1 VLADSTSDD
10 SDSVENGAA
19 SHGSC
24 LKLMKMIKLND
35 DKFKLMDFDAK
46 VGLNAS
52 VLHHNYPCLLDE
64 DKKKFFVWLGDITI
78 DKFNKSTFM
87 NLANFAEN
95 NGATSMV
102 LIQNRDHCQKDQF
115 RKLFKVLD
123 AHRVKKGGMKEMLN
137 KEKIEEYMQK
147 YGLYQISL

>member
-24 LKLMKMIKLND
+24 LKLMKMINLTD

-87 NLANFAEN
+87 NLANYAES
-95 NGATSMV
+95 NGATSLV
-102 LIQNRDHCQKDQF
+102 LIQNRDHVQKRLIQ
-115 RKLFKVLD
+115 KVIQS
-123 AHRVKKGGMKEMLN
+123 A
-137 KEKIEEYMQK
+137 
-147 YGLYQISL
+147 

>member
-1 VLADSTSDD
+1 
-10 SDSVENGAA
+10 
-19 SHGSC
+19 
-24 LKLMKMIKLND
+24 MKMIKLND

-87 NLANFAEN
+87 NLANFAEKQRSN
-95 NGATSMV
+95 IPGPHS
-102 LIQNRDHCQKDQF
+102 K
-115 RKLFKVLD
+115 
-123 AHRVKKGGMKEMLN
+123 
-137 KEKIEEYMQK
+137 
-147 YGLYQISL
+147 

>member
-10 SDSVENGAA
+10 SESLDNGAA

-24 LKLMKMIKLND
+24 LKLMKMVKLNE

-64 DKKKFFVWLGDITI
+64 EKKRFFVWLGDITI
-78 DKFNKSTFM
+78 DKFNKSAFM
-87 NLANFAEN
+87 NLANFAES
-95 NGATSMV
+95 NGASSMV
-102 LIQNRDHCQKDQF
+102 LVQTRDHCQKDQF

-123 AHRVKKGGMKEMLN
+123 AHRVKRSGMKEMLN
-137 KEKIEEYMQK
+137 NDKLEEYALK
-147 YGLYQISL
+147 YAFYQISL